1 MTERFFAEFTQPPD
15 YRLPRRRSDSQS
27 ALSMSHAVLIPAH
40 KDLEEILV
48 TETQISRR
56 LKKLGEEISA
66 TYCEEE
72 ITVIA
77 IINGALFFT
86 SDLLR
91 QVTSPIRID
100 CIRVSSYRNET
111 RPVTEP
117 EIFSSLTIDVENR
130 NVLLIDDILDTGR
143 TLSMVYRLLKSRNP
157 ASLRTCVLLDKKGR
171 REVKCDA
178 DFVGFS
184 IPDRFVVG
192 YGLDF
197 AERYRNLPCIGV
209 LKPELQNPP
218 EWS

>member
-1 MTERFFAEFTQPPD
+1 MAN
-15 YRLPRRRSDSQS
+15 
-27 ALSMSHAVLIPAH
+27 AVLIPAH

-66 TYCEEE
+66 TYGEEE

-143 TLSMVYRLLKSRNP
+143 TLSMVFRLLKSRNP
-157 ASLRTCVLLDKKGR
+157 ATLRTCVLLDKKGR
-171 REVKCDA
+171 REVKCEA

>member
-1 MTERFFAEFTQPPD
+1 MARAA
-15 YRLPRRRSDSQS
+15 Y
-27 ALSMSHAVLIPAH
+27 IPAH

-48 TETQISRR
+48 SETQISRR
-56 LKKLGEEISA
+56 LKKLGKEISD
-66 TYCEEE
+66 TYGDEE

-77 IINGALFFT
+77 IINGALLF
-86 SDLLR
+86 SADLMR
-91 QVTSPIRID
+91 QVVSPIRID

-111 RPVTEP
+111 RPVAEP

-143 TLSMVYRLLKSRNP
+143 TLSVVYRLLKSRNP
-157 ASLRTCVLLDKKGR
+157 SSLRTCVLLDKKGR
-171 REVKCDA
+171 REVECEA
-178 DFVGFS
+178 DFVGFT